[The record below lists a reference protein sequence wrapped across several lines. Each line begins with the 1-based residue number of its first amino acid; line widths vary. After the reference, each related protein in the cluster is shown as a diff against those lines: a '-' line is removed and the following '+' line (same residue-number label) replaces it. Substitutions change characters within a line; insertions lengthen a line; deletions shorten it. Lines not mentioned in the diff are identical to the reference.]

1 MTGQACGNFDE
12 TSNPLWQCGTAER
25 SFLGPPTCIRW
36 LLCRQEKVIHFHC
49 YHRLLYLSYLIQPS
63 YSNIIS
69 LSLLSCSSFYKSI
82 MQFFCVMTVLVS
94 DVQLI
99 GIRWSLSI
107 SLFYQW
113 IKFKDDWDFD
123 LALFWCFHNHRS
135 LKMTEILISPVQ
147 SHGTINQKRTDS

>member
-1 MTGQACGNFDE
+1 MKPATPCDSVVQQKEAFWDLLLVSDGYCAGRRRWFIFIVIIDC
-12 TSNPLWQCGTAER
+12 
-25 SFLGPPTCIRW
+25 CIYHTKFN
-36 LLCRQEKVIHFHC
+36 L
-49 YHRLLYLSYLIQPS
+49 HRLDQN
-63 YSNIIS
+63 SNIIS
-69 LSLLSCSSFYKSI
+69 LSLLSCSSFYKSK
-82 MQFFCVMTVLVS
+82 MQFFRVMTVLVS